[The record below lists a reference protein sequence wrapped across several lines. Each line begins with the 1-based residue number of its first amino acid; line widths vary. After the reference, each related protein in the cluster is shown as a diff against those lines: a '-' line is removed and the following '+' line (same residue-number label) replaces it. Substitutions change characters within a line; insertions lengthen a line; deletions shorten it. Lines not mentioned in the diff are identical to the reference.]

1 MLLYDIPPA
10 LRFAMDN
17 GGAQLF
23 GAIIKDTTTG
33 QILGHVQQTAAL
45 PKLLETVAG
54 TALNGFSPLSAI
66 SVVQN
71 ETLRRGVAAL
81 QEGMVL
87 MQGLQFGTL
96 ALSGLGLGVSVAG
109 FAVMAHK
116 LNGIDKRLDQ
126 IAGAIGQITTERRE
140 DEVGTILSHL
150 SSDLANVDSLT
161 TRNDPSQAATSLQLS
176 LDRHAQQLATYF
188 RREADVTGRD
198 SIQLDQ
204 IDRLWSLA
212 AAIRLCQEAS
222 LQALFATN
230 DLRTAEAHATRFLQD
245 QMALAEAVSPDALS
259 RLAVRGGAARD
270 LSLAQTAQLAQGL
283 RGGVMTLAGQGSIAR
298 VLQAQGVEGIG
309 YLREL
314 REEHSRPL
322 AFLPA

>member
-23 GAIIKDTTTG
+23 GAIIKDTATG
-33 QILGHVQQTAAL
+33 QILGHVQQTAVL

-54 TALNGFSPLSAI
+54 TALNGFSPLSVI

-96 ALSGLGLGVSVAG
+96 ALSGLGLGISVAG

-116 LNGIDKRLDQ
+116 LNGIEKRLDQ
-126 IAGAIGQITTERRE
+126 IAGAIGKITADRRE
-140 DEVGTILSHL
+140 DEIGTILSHL
-150 SSDLANVDSLT
+150 SSDLANVESLT

-176 LDRHAQQLATYF
+176 LDRHAQQLATHF
-188 RREADVTGRD
+188 RREADVIGRD
-198 SIQLDQ
+198 SIPLEQ

-230 DLRTAEAHATRFLQD
+230 DLRTAEAHASRFLQD
-245 QMALAEAVSPDALS
+245 QLALAETVSPDALS
-259 RLAVRGGAARD
+259 RLVVRGGGARD
-270 LSLAQTAQLAQGL
+270 PALTQTAQLAQGL

-298 VLQAQGVEGIG
+298 SLQAQSANGLA
-309 YLREL
+309 YLHAL
-314 REEHSRPL
+314 RDEPTRPL
-322 AFLPA
+322 TFLPA